1 MRGLHD
7 IVFFLL
13 QKSVTRT
20 EAERLAISIAFFFAG
35 VEYMLDLSTEETL
48 NMLEMTGEVVD
59 MMLELFGEEAMQLLE
74 MFGEEETKL
83 LEAGEMTKTVDGEPV
98 DPAGARL
105 PIDPLIT
112 EGPAPSVALV
122 EQLSSGYRG
131 SRSRPNNSP
140 YLVFLRGS
148 AT

>member
-1 MRGLHD
+1 
-7 IVFFLL
+7 
-13 QKSVTRT
+13 
-20 EAERLAISIAFFFAG
+20 
-35 VEYMLDLSTEETL
+35 MLDLSTEETG

-74 MFGEEETKL
+74 MFGEDETKL
-83 LEAGEMTKTVDGEPV
+83 LEAGEMTKTVEGDPV

-112 EGPAPSVALV
+112 EGPAPSVALL
-122 EQLSSGYRG
+122 EQLSWGYRG

>member
-20 EAERLAISIAFFFAG
+20 EAERLAISIELFFAG
-35 VEYMLDLSTEETL
+35 VEYMLDLSTEETG

-74 MFGEEETKL
+74 MFGEDETKF
-83 LEAGEMTKTVDGEPV
+83 LEAGEMTQTLEPV

-105 PIDPLIT
+105 PIDTLIT
-112 EGPAPSVALV
+112 EGPAPSVALL
-122 EQLSSGYRG
+122 EQLSWGYRG
-131 SRSRPNNSP
+131 SSP
-140 YLVFLRGS
+140 YVAFLRGS

>member
-1 MRGLHD
+1 
-7 IVFFLL
+7 
-13 QKSVTRT
+13 
-20 EAERLAISIAFFFAG
+20 
-35 VEYMLDLSTEETL
+35 
-48 NMLEMTGEVVD
+48 MLEMTGEVVD

-74 MFGEEETKL
+74 MFGEDETKL

-112 EGPAPSVALV
+112 EGPAPIVALL
-122 EQLSSGYRG
+122 EQLSWGYRG

-140 YLVFLRGS
+140 YLVFLKGS